1 MNFSVYAVGLQLVAK
16 SLPLPNKVRLMC
28 GIVGLYLK
36 NPALESQLGRLFE
49 PMLEAMTDRGPDSA
63 GFAIYGDEVAQG
75 WVKLTLQATTEQY
88 DFKALIAALQSRLD
102 APLDWFQNASAVVL
116 KIQAEEA
123 PVRAALAQLAPTV
136 RIMSAGQSIEI
147 LKGMGLPREIS
158 ERFGLASMK
167 GSHII
172 GHTRM
177 ATESAVTMEG
187 SHPFSTGSDLCLVH
201 NGSLSNHF
209 RLRQNLRREG
219 IHFETDNDTE
229 VAAGYLAWR
238 LQQGDSLKQALDKSL
253 EDLDG
258 FFTFAIGTR
267 NGFAVIRDPIAC
279 KPAILAETDDYVA
292 MASEYQAL
300 SSLPGIENARVWE
313 PVPATMYIWEREPAE
328 GARS

>member
-1 MNFSVYAVGLQLVAK
+1 
-16 SLPLPNKVRLMC
+16 MC

-36 NPALESQLGRLFE
+36 NPELESQLGKLFE
-49 PMLEAMTDRGPDSA
+49 PMLEAMTARGPDSA
-63 GFAIYGDEVAQG
+63 GFAIYGDEVADG
-75 WVKLTLQATTEQY
+75 WVKLTLQATGEDF
-88 DFKALIAALQSRLD
+88 DFKALIAAVDARLD
-102 APLDWFQNASAVVL
+102 TALEWFQNANAAVL
-116 KIQAEEA
+116 KVQADEA
-123 PVRAALAQLAPTV
+123 SVRALLAELAPSV

-158 ERFGLASMK
+158 QRFGLAGMK

-187 SHPFSTGSDLCLVH
+187 SHPFSTGADLCLVH

-209 RLRQNLRREG
+209 RLRQELKRQG
-219 IHFETDNDTE
+219 ISFETDNDTE
-229 VAAGYLAWR
+229 VAAGYLTWR
-238 LQQGDSLKQALDKSL
+238 LQQGDSLKEALDKSL

-300 SSLPGIENARVWE
+300 SSLPGIDKARVWE
-313 PVPATMYIWEREPAE
+313 PIPATMYIWERESA
-328 GARS
+328 

>member
-1 MNFSVYAVGLQLVAK
+1 
-16 SLPLPNKVRLMC
+16 MC

-36 NPALESQLGRLFE
+36 NPALESRLGELFE

-63 GFAIYGDEVAQG
+63 GFAIYGDEVADG
-75 WVKLTLQATTEQY
+75 WVKLTLQATTEGY
-88 DFKALIAALQSRLD
+88 DFTALVSAVQERLG
-102 APLDWFQNASAVVL
+102 AELDWFQNASAIVL
-116 KIQAEEA
+116 KIKAPEA
-123 PVRAALAQLAPTV
+123 QVRAALAELAPSV

-158 ERFGLASMK
+158 QRFGLAGMK

-187 SHPFSTGSDLCLVH
+187 SHPFSTGADLCLVH
-201 NGSLSNHF
+201 NGSLSNHS

-219 IHFETDNDTE
+219 IAFETENDTE
-229 VAAGYLAWR
+229 VAAGYLTWR

-300 SSLPGIENARVWE
+300 SSLPGIENAKVWE
-313 PVPATMYIWEREPAE
+313 PVPATMYIWERQSA
-328 GARS
+328 

>member
-1 MNFSVYAVGLQLVAK
+1 
-16 SLPLPNKVRLMC
+16 MC

-36 NPALESQLGRLFE
+36 KPELEGQLGKLFE

-63 GFAIYGDEVAQG
+63 GFAIYGDEVADG
-75 WVKLTLQATTEQY
+75 WVKLTLQAADLGY
-88 DFKALIAALQSRLD
+88 DWKTLMGALEGRLGCS
-102 APLDWFQNASAVVL
+102 LDWFQNASAAVL
-116 KIQAEEA
+116 KVHSAEA
-123 PVRAALAQLAPTV
+123 PVRAALAELAPDV

-158 ERFGLASMK
+158 ERFGLVGMK

-187 SHPFSTGSDLCLVH
+187 SHPFSTGADLCLVH

-209 RLRQNLRREG
+209 RLRQELKREG
-219 IHFETDNDTE
+219 ITFETDNDTE
-229 VAAGYLAWR
+229 VAAGYLTWR
-238 LQQGDSLKQALDKSL
+238 LRQGDSLKQALDKSL

-279 KPAILAETDDYVA
+279 KPAILAETEDYVA

-300 SSLPGIENARVWE
+300 ASLPGIDKATVWE
-313 PVPATMYIWEREPAE
+313 PEPATMYIWERA
-328 GARS
+328 

>member
-1 MNFSVYAVGLQLVAK
+1 
-16 SLPLPNKVRLMC
+16 MC

-36 NPALESQLGRLFE
+36 NPALESQLGNLFE

-63 GFAIYGDEVAQG
+63 GFAIYGDEVAEG
-75 WVKLTLQATTEQY
+75 WVKLTLQATSEGY
-88 DFKALIAALQSRLD
+88 DFGALVTALQQKL
-102 APLDWFQNASAVVL
+102 AAELDWFQNASAIVL
-116 KIQAEEA
+116 KI
-123 PVRAALAQLAPTV
+123 RAAEAEVRGALAELAPEV
-136 RIMSAGQSIEI
+136 RIMSAGRSIEI
-147 LKGMGLPREIS
+147 LKGMGLPQEIAS
-158 ERFGLASMK
+158 RFGLAGMQ

-187 SHPFSTGSDLCLVH
+187 SHPFSTGADLCLVH
-201 NGSLSNHF
+201 NGSLSNHS

-219 IHFETDNDTE
+219 ITFETENDTE
-229 VAAGYLAWR
+229 VAAGYLTWR
-238 LQQGDSLKQALDKSL
+238 LREGDSLKEALDRSL

-300 SSLPGIENARVWE
+300 SSLPGIEQAKVWE
-313 PVPATMYIWEREPAE
+313 PAPATLYVWERESA
-328 GARS
+328 

>member
-1 MNFSVYAVGLQLVAK
+1 
-16 SLPLPNKVRLMC
+16 MC

-36 NPALESQLGRLFE
+36 NPQLESQLGKLFE

-63 GFAIYGDEVAQG
+63 GFAIYGDEVADG
-75 WVKLTLQATTEQY
+75 WVKLTLQATTEGY
-88 DFKALIAALQSRLD
+88 DFKALVAALQGKLD
-102 APLDWFQNASAVVL
+102 AELDWFQNASAMVL
-116 KIQAEEA
+116 KIKAEE
-123 PVRAALAQLAPTV
+123 PVVRAALTELAPGV

-187 SHPFSTGSDLCLVH
+187 SHPFSTGADLCLVH

-209 RLRQNLRREG
+209 RLRQELRREG
-219 IHFETDNDTE
+219 IHFETENDTE

-238 LQQGDSLKQALDKSL
+238 LQQGDSLKQALDHSL
-253 EDLDG
+253 EALDG

-300 SSLPGIENARVWE
+300 SSLPGIDKAKVWE
-313 PVPATMYIWEREPAE
+313 PVPATLYIWERKKEHA
-328 GARS
+328 A

>member
-1 MNFSVYAVGLQLVAK
+1 
-16 SLPLPNKVRLMC
+16 MC

-36 NPALESQLGRLFE
+36 NPALESLLGQLFE

-63 GFAIYGDEVAQG
+63 GFAIYGDEVADG
-75 WVKLTLQATTEQY
+75 WIKLTLQATTEDY
-88 DFKALIAALQSRLD
+88 DFKALIAGIEDRL
-102 APLDWFQNASAVVL
+102 AVPLDWFQNASAVVL
-116 KIQAEEA
+116 KVQAEEA
-123 PVRAALAQLAPTV
+123 PVRALLSQLAPTV

-158 ERFGLASMK
+158 QRFGLASMK

-187 SHPFSTGSDLCLVH
+187 SHPFSTGADLCLVH

-238 LQQGDSLKQALDKSL
+238 LQQGDTLKQALDKSL

-300 SSLPGIENARVWE
+300 SSLPGIEHARVWE
-313 PVPATMYIWEREPAE
+313 PVPATMYIWERESA
-328 GARS
+328 

>member
-1 MNFSVYAVGLQLVAK
+1 
-16 SLPLPNKVRLMC
+16 MC

-36 NPALESQLGRLFE
+36 NPTLEPQLGKLFE

-63 GFAIYGDEVAQG
+63 GFAIYGDEVADG
-75 WVKLTLQATTEQY
+75 WVKLTLQAATDDY
-88 DFKALIAALQSRLD
+88 DFKALVGALEGKLAAS
-102 APLDWFQNASAVVL
+102 LDWFQNASAIVL
-116 KIQAEEA
+116 KIKAEEA
-123 PVRAALAQLAPTV
+123 AVRSALAELAPDV
-136 RIMSAGQSIEI
+136 RIMSAGKSIEI
-147 LKGMGLPREIS
+147 LKGMGLPKEIS
-158 ERFGLASMK
+158 ERFGLGSMK

-187 SHPFSTGSDLCLVH
+187 SHPFSTGADLCLVH

-209 RLRQNLRREG
+209 RLRQDLRREG
-219 IHFETDNDTE
+219 IKFDTENDTE

-238 LQQGDSLKQALDKSL
+238 LQQGDSLKTALDSSL
-253 EDLDG
+253 EALDG

-267 NGFAVIRDPIAC
+267 NGFAVIRDPVAC

-300 SSLPGIENARVWE
+300 SSLPGIEKAKVWE
-313 PVPATMYIWEREPAE
+313 PVPATMYIWERESA
-328 GARS
+328 

>member
-1 MNFSVYAVGLQLVAK
+1 
-16 SLPLPNKVRLMC
+16 MC

-36 NPALESQLGRLFE
+36 KPALESQLGKLFE
-49 PMLEAMTDRGPDSA
+49 PMLQAMTDRGPDSA
-63 GFAIYGDEVAQG
+63 GFAIYGDEVADG
-75 WVKLTLQATTEQY
+75 WIKLTLQAGETGY
-88 DFKALIAALQSRLD
+88 PWAALMGDMEARLGCS
-102 APLDWFQNASAVVL
+102 LDWFQNASAAVL
-116 KIQAEEA
+116 KAHCSEESA
-123 PVRAALAQLAPTV
+123 REALVELAPDV

-147 LKGMGLPREIS
+147 LKGMGLPEEIS
-158 ERFGLASMK
+158 QRFGLAGMK

-187 SHPFSTGSDLCLVH
+187 SHPFSTGADLCLVH

-209 RLRQNLRREG
+209 RLRQELKREG
-219 IHFETDNDTE
+219 ITFETDNDTE
-229 VAAGYLAWR
+229 VAAGYLTWR
-238 LQQGDSLKQALDKSL
+238 LRQGDTLAQALDGAL

-279 KPAILAETDDYVA
+279 KPAVLAETDDYVA

-300 SSLPGIENARVWE
+300 ASLPGIDKARVWE
-313 PVPATMYIWEREPAE
+313 PAPATLYVWERESA
-328 GARS
+328 

>member
-1 MNFSVYAVGLQLVAK
+1 
-16 SLPLPNKVRLMC
+16 MC

-36 NPALESQLGRLFE
+36 NPALESQLGKLFE

-63 GFAIYGDEVAQG
+63 GFAIYGDEVSDG
-75 WVKLTLQATTEQY
+75 WVKLTLQATTDEY
-88 DFKALIAALQSRLD
+88 DFKELIGTLEGRLG

-116 KIQAEEA
+116 KIKADEA
-123 PVRAALAQLAPTV
+123 VVRAALSELAPSV

-147 LKGMGLPREIS
+147 LKGMGLPAEIS
-158 ERFGLASMK
+158 SRFGLASMK

-187 SHPFSTGSDLCLVH
+187 SHPFSTGADLCLVH

-209 RLRQNLRREG
+209 RLRQELRREG
-219 IHFETDNDTE
+219 ITFETENDTE
-229 VAAGYLAWR
+229 VAAGYLTWR
-238 LQQGDSLKQALDKSL
+238 LQQGDTLAQALDGAL

-279 KPAILAETDDYVA
+279 KPAVLAETDDYVA

-300 SSLPGIENARVWE
+300 ASLPGIEKAKVWE
-313 PVPATMYIWEREPAE
+313 PAPATLYVWERESA
-328 GARS
+328 

>member
-1 MNFSVYAVGLQLVAK
+1 
-16 SLPLPNKVRLMC
+16 MC

-36 NPALESQLGRLFE
+36 NPALEAQLGSLFE

-63 GFAIYGDEVAQG
+63 GFAIYGDEVAEG
-75 WVKLTLQATTEQY
+75 WVKLTLQATSEGY
-88 DFKALIAALQSRLD
+88 DFAGLVAAVQQRLG
-102 APLDWFQNASAVVL
+102 AELDWFQNASAIVL
-116 KIQAEEA
+116 KIHAPEAE
-123 PVRAALAQLAPTV
+123 VRAVLADLAPEV
-136 RIMSAGQSIEI
+136 RIMSAGRSIEI
-147 LKGMGLPREIS
+147 LKGMGLPQEIAS
-158 ERFGLASMK
+158 RFGLAGMQ

-187 SHPFSTGSDLCLVH
+187 SHPFSTGADLCLVH
-201 NGSLSNHF
+201 NGSLSNHS
-209 RLRQNLRREG
+209 RLRQSLRREG
-219 IHFETDNDTE
+219 ITFETENDTE
-229 VAAGYLAWR
+229 VAAGYLTWR
-238 LQQGDSLKQALDKSL
+238 LREGDSLKQALDRSL

-300 SSLPGIENARVWE
+300 SSLPGIEQAKVWE
-313 PVPATMYIWEREPAE
+313 PAPATLYVWERESA
-328 GARS
+328 

>member
-1 MNFSVYAVGLQLVAK
+1 
-16 SLPLPNKVRLMC
+16 MC

-36 NPALESQLGRLFE
+36 NPALESRLGKLFE
-49 PMLEAMTDRGPDSA
+49 PMLLSMTDRGPDSA
-63 GFAIYGDEVAQG
+63 GFAIYGDEVANG
-75 WVKLTLQATTEQY
+75 SVKLTLQSTVPGF
-88 DFKALIAALQSRLD
+88 DFNALMGALEGRLGQSVN
-102 APLDWFQNASAVVL
+102 WFQNASAVVL
-116 KIQAEEA
+116 KTPAKEAE
-123 PVRAALAQLAPTV
+123 VRSVLAELAPDV

-147 LKGMGLPREIS
+147 LKGMGLPKDIS
-158 ERFGLASMK
+158 ERFNLAGMK

-187 SHPFSTGSDLCLVH
+187 SHPFSTGADLCLVH

-209 RLRQNLRREG
+209 RLRQELKRQG
-219 IHFETDNDTE
+219 IVFQTENDTE

-238 LQQGDSLKQALDKSL
+238 LQQGDSLKVALDHAL

-300 SSLPGIENARVWE
+300 SSLPGIEHAKVWE
-313 PVPATMYIWEREPAE
+313 PAPSTMYIWERKSA
-328 GARS
+328 

>member
-1 MNFSVYAVGLQLVAK
+1 MDCGVLNFSVYAVGLQLVAK

-279 KPAILAETDDYVA
+279 KPAILAETDD
-292 MASEYQAL
+292 
-300 SSLPGIENARVWE
+300 
-313 PVPATMYIWEREPAE
+313 
-328 GARS
+328 

>member
-1 MNFSVYAVGLQLVAK
+1 
-16 SLPLPNKVRLMC
+16 MC

-36 NPALESQLGRLFE
+36 NPALESQLGQLFE

-63 GFAIYGDEVAQG
+63 GFAIYGDEVADG
-75 WVKLTLQATTEQY
+75 WIKLTLQATAEDY
-88 DFKALIAALQSRLD
+88 DFKALIAGIEDRL
-102 APLDWFQNASAVVL
+102 AVPLDWFQNASAVVL
-116 KIQAEEA
+116 KVQAGEA
-123 PVRAALAQLAPTV
+123 PVRALLSQLAPTV

-158 ERFGLASMK
+158 QRFGLGSMK

-187 SHPFSTGSDLCLVH
+187 SHPFSTGADLCLVH

-238 LQQGDSLKQALDKSL
+238 LQQGDTLKQALDKSL

-300 SSLPGIENARVWE
+300 SSLPGIEHARVWE
-313 PVPATMYIWEREPAE
+313 PVPATMYIRERESA
-328 GARS
+328 

>member
-1 MNFSVYAVGLQLVAK
+1 
-16 SLPLPNKVRLMC
+16 MC

-36 NPALESQLGRLFE
+36 NPVLESKLGELFE
-49 PMLEAMTDRGPDSA
+49 PMLLAMTDRGPDSA
-63 GFAIYGDEVAQG
+63 GFAIYGDEVADG
-75 WVKLTLQATTEQY
+75 WVKLTLQVTEAGFDY
-88 DFKALIAALQSRLD
+88 KALMGQLEGRLGCS
-102 APLDWFQNASAVVL
+102 LDWFVNASAAVL
-116 KIQAEEA
+116 KSNASEA
-123 PVRAALAQLAPTV
+123 DLRAALAELAPSV

-147 LKGMGLPREIS
+147 LKGMGLPVEIA
-158 ERFGLASMK
+158 ERFRLNRMK

-187 SHPFSTGSDLCLVH
+187 SHPFSTGADLCLVH

-209 RLRQNLRREG
+209 RLRQELKRKG
-219 IHFETDNDTE
+219 IAFETLNDTE
-229 VAAGYLAWR
+229 VAAGYLTWR
-238 LQQGDSLKQALDKSL
+238 LREGDDLKTVLDHAL

-300 SSLPGIENARVWE
+300 ASLPGIDKAKVWE
-313 PVPATMYIWEREPAE
+313 PEPATLYVWEKNAH
-328 GARS
+328 

>member
-1 MNFSVYAVGLQLVAK
+1 
-16 SLPLPNKVRLMC
+16 MC

-36 NPALESQLGRLFE
+36 NPALESQLGALFE
-49 PMLEAMTDRGPDSA
+49 PMLQAMTDRGPDSA
-63 GFAIYGDEVAQG
+63 GFAIYGDEVPDG
-75 WVKLTLQATTEQY
+75 WVKLTLQATDAGYPWTELMG
-88 DFKALIAALQSRLD
+88 ALEARLGCS
-102 APLDWFQNASAVVL
+102 LDWFQNASAAVL
-116 KIQAEEA
+116 KAHCDEA
-123 PVRAALAQLAPTV
+123 AARAALADLAPGV

-147 LKGMGLPREIS
+147 LKGMGLPAEIS
-158 ERFGLASMK
+158 QRFGLAGMK

-187 SHPFSTGSDLCLVH
+187 SHPFSTGADLCLVH

-209 RLRQNLRREG
+209 RLRQELKREG
-219 IHFETDNDTE
+219 ISFETDNDTE
-229 VAAGYLAWR
+229 VAAGYLTWR
-238 LQQGDSLKQALDKSL
+238 LQQGDTLAKALDGAL

-279 KPAILAETDDYVA
+279 KPAVLAETDDYVA

-300 SSLPGIENARVWE
+300 AGLPGIDKAKVWE
-313 PVPATMYIWEREPAE
+313 PQPATLYVWERESA
-328 GARS
+328 